1 MYNSF
6 ILTDLRTPLLNG
18 QIFWSDGYQPL
29 LSPWLYTTDNCEKS
43 SVSKYNEVAREK
55 EIPAFEE
62 RALVQDI
69 TSRIYHNLFH
79 KCL

>member
-43 SVSKYNEVAREK
+43 SVPEYKEVAR
-55 EIPAFEE
+55 
-62 RALVQDI
+62 
-69 TSRIYHNLFH
+69 
-79 KCL
+79 